1 MTENVFYPVFLWLA
15 LALVAA
21 LERPTLMRQ
30 LLLLAACALAFVT
43 RAQTVAIVV
52 AILTAPIVLA
62 WIERGRPQ
70 RLKAFAPLYGI
81 VGAAALLVVAVEL
94 ARGHSPAGILGNY
107 SVTSN
112 GGYRPWPALEWL
124 VYHLA
129 ELDLAV
135 FVLPF
140 AALIVLVANARHLD
154 RRLRVFV
161 AASASLSVWLAL
173 EVAVFAS
180 RYSQRIEERNLFYL
194 MPLLVIAL
202 LAWIE
207 RGQPLPP
214 RASIA
219 AAGIAAALPGAIP
232 FAHLFNITAQSD
244 TIGLQPWWFLGNTW
258 TGRHGVGV
266 VAVLLALTL
275 AACFLWLPRR
285 YAPML
290 PVVVAVGFLLTWLPV
305 ELWTHSFPRLASS
318 AYAQGVG
325 AKEKSWIDRA
335 VGRNAHVGVI
345 FAGGNDLSV
354 FENEFWNRSI
364 DRVYGLGARLPGD
377 LPEIQTS
384 VDAATG
390 RLRGVTERYVLAPN
404 TVQLVGTRL
413 AADPAKQLVL
423 YRVSQPARVTT
434 RVVGL
439 YPTVPGV
446 EAWSRA
452 SVSWIRSECTG
463 GTLAVKVSSDAQ
475 LFKGTVSTVTISG
488 TTAAHTLSIPP
499 STVDRPI
506 TLKLVPQ
513 NGACRVDFAITPTR
527 VPSKVE
533 PGNHDT
539 RHLGLHFT
547 QPVYRP

>member
-1 MTENVFYPVFLWLA
+1 V
-15 LALVAA
+15 
-21 LERPTLMRQ
+21 
-30 LLLLAACALAFVT
+30 LLLAVCAIAFET
-43 RAQTVAIVV
+43 RAQTVAVVV
-52 AILTAPIVLA
+52 AVLSAPLVLA
-62 WIERGRPQ
+62 WIERGRPR
-70 RLKAFAPLYGI
+70 RLAVFAPLYGI
-81 VGAAALLVVAVEL
+81 VGAAAVVVIAVEV
-94 ARGHSPAGILGNY
+94 ARGRSPAAILGNY

-112 GGYRPWPALEWL
+112 GGYRPWPAIDWIVL
-124 VYHLA
+124 HLA

-140 AALIVLVANARHLD
+140 AVLIVLAANARHLD
-154 RRLRVFV
+154 RRLRIFT
-161 AASASLSVWLAL
+161 AAAMSLSVWLTL
-173 EVAVFAS
+173 EVGVFAS

-214 RASIA
+214 RASIV

-266 VAVLLALTL
+266 VAVLLALSL

-285 YAPML
+285 YAPVL
-290 PVVVAVGFLLTWLPV
+290 PALVAVGFVLTWLPL

-318 AYAQGVG
+318 ANAQGIG
-325 AKEKSWIDRA
+325 RKDKSWIDSA
-335 VGRNAHVGVI
+335 VGRDAHVGVV
-345 FAGGNDLSV
+345 FAGGNELAV
-354 FENEFWNRSI
+354 LENEFWNRSV

-377 LPEIQTS
+377 MPEIQTS
-384 VDAATG
+384 VDPVTG
-390 RLRGVTERYVLAPN
+390 VLRGVTEPYVLAPA
-404 TVQLVGTRL
+404 TVQLVGKRI

-423 YRVSQPARVTT
+423 YRVTQPARITT

-452 SVSWIRSECTG
+452 HVSWTHSQCTG
-463 GTLAVKVSSDAQ
+463 GTLAVKVSSDNQ
-475 LFKGTVSTVTISG
+475 LFVKPSTVAISG
-488 TTAAHTLSIPP
+488 TTTARTLSITPT
-499 STVDRPI
+499 TVDRMI
-506 TLKLVPQ
+506 TLKLAPA
-513 NGACRVDFAITPTR
+513 NGVCRVDFAVSPTR
-527 VPSKVE
+527 VPAKVE
-533 PGNHDT
+533 AGNTDT
-539 RHLGLHFT
+539 RHLGLHFARF
-547 QPVYRP
+547 VYTP